1 MAIRM
6 VDGFMKSKSKKH
18 YKSAMRII
26 EEAVHLLRSSPGSLL
41 VGYYT
46 GSVPFVLGLM
56 YFWADMSR
64 SANAGE
70 HCTLAALI
78 LAFLYSWMKFWHAV
92 FAHQVRVQMTGEPPS
107 NWSWQ
112 RIISVAASQSLI
124 QATRFIVLPLA
135 GVMMIP
141 YGYCYAFYQ
150 NAAAYVGEDPQN
162 ITISSTCKWA
172 WRQSRLWPRQNHLLI
187 CIFWLF
193 GVVIFLNISIT
204 AFILPQMVK
213 TLFGIDSIFT
223 LSGMRMILNTTFWIA
238 MLATTY
244 VCLDPFIK
252 TAYVL
257 RCFYGSALKSGDD
270 LKKEINHAVAGGK
283 KMAMGMM
290 VAVLCAIPF
299 TCLGG
304 QSFSVSPKELDRSI
318 EETLGRREFAWRMP
332 RETVQAEEEEVKGP
346 LEAAIKWLL
355 DGLAKGIRI
364 IEQWISQFFEWLENL
379 MPKGNKK
386 TGSSNKNWVTSVRA
400 VLILLLLLFIA
411 VLIFVIFRIW
421 RRQHTGVIAAVAAE
435 VSAPPDLNDESTK
448 ADDLPAN
455 RWLVLAEELTAKGE
469 LRLAMRALYLA
480 TLAYLAEHQLITIE
494 IYKSNREYEQ
504 ELRRRAHERKE
515 LLSIFAKSLNL
526 FECVWYGKYRI
537 PRSEFNDYAAN
548 QKRIL
553 TFDNDATVHGFSGSM
568 VQGSLLLGA
577 KA

>member
-1 MAIRM
+1 
-6 VDGFMKSKSKKH
+6 MKTNSKKH
-18 YKSAMRII
+18 YKSAIRII
-26 EEAVHLLRSSPGSLL
+26 EEAVHLLRSSPGRLL
-41 VGYYT
+41 AGYYT

-78 LAFLYSWMKFWHAV
+78 LAFLYIWMKFWHAV

-112 RIISVAASQSLI
+112 RIVSVAASQSLI
-124 QATRFIVLPLA
+124 QATRFIVLPIA
-135 GVMMIP
+135 GVLMIP

-150 NAAAYVGEDPQN
+150 NATAYVGEDPQN

-172 WRQSRLWPRQNHLLI
+172 WRQSRLWPRQNHLVI
-187 CIFWLF
+187 CIFWIF
-193 GVVIFLNISIT
+193 GVVIFLNISVT

-238 MLATTY
+238 MLGTTY
-244 VCLDPFIK
+244 LCLDPLIK
-252 TAYVL
+252 TVYVL

-270 LKKEINHAVAGGK
+270 LKKGINHALVHGK
-283 KMAMGMM
+283 IMAMGMM
-290 VAVLCAIPF
+290 VVVLCAFPL

-304 QSFSVSPKELDRSI
+304 QSLSVSPEELDRSI

-332 RETVQAEEEEVKGP
+332 RETVHAEEEEVKGP

-386 TGSSNKNWVTSVRA
+386 TASSNKNWITSVRA
-400 VLILLLLLFIA
+400 VLIFLILVFLAI
-411 VLIFVIFRIW
+411 LIFFILRIW
-421 RRQHTGVIAAVAAE
+421 RRQQTGSIAAVAAG
-435 VSAPPDLNDESTK
+435 VPQPPDLNDESTK

-455 RWLVLAEELTAKGE
+455 RWLVLAEELTSKGE

-480 TLAYLAEHQLITIE
+480 TLAYLAERQMITIE

-515 LLSIFAKSLNL
+515 LLTIFAKSLNL
-526 FECVWYGKYRI
+526 FERVWYGMYRI

-568 VQGSLLLGA
+568 DQGSRLLGA

>member
-1 MAIRM
+1 MAIRV
-6 VDGFMKSKSKKH
+6 VDGFMKTNSKKH
-18 YKSAMRII
+18 YKSAIRII

-41 VGYYT
+41 AGYYI
-46 GSVPFVLGLM
+46 GSIPFVLGLM

-70 HCTLAALI
+70 HCTLAALS
-78 LAFLYSWMKFWHAV
+78 LAFLYIWMKFWHAV
-92 FAHQVRVQMTGEPPS
+92 FAHQVRAQVTGEPPY
-107 NWSWQ
+107 NWPWQ
-112 RIISVAASQSLI
+112 RILSVAATQSLI
-124 QATRFIVLPLA
+124 QATRFIVLPIA
-135 GVMMIP
+135 GVMLIP

-150 NAAAYVGEDPQN
+150 NAAAHVGEDPRN

-172 WRQSRLWPRQNHLLI
+172 WRQTRLWPRQNHLLI
-187 CIFWLF
+187 CIFWIF
-193 GVVIFLNISIT
+193 GVVIFLNISFA
-204 AFILPQMVK
+204 AFIIPQMVK

-223 LSGMRMILNTTFWIA
+223 LSGLRMILNTTFWIA
-238 MLATTY
+238 MLGMTY

-257 RCFYGSALKSGDD
+257 RCFYGSALRSGDD
-270 LKKEINHAVAGGK
+270 LKKDLNLALAGGK
-283 KMAMGMM
+283 KIAMGVMI
-290 VAVLCAIPF
+290 VVLCAIPF
-299 TCLGG
+299 TCLAG
-304 QSFSVSPKELDRSI
+304 QFSSVSPKELDRSI
-318 EETLGRREFAWRMP
+318 EETLERREFAWRMP
-332 RETVQAEEEEVKGP
+332 RETFQEGEEEAKGP

-355 DGLAKGIRI
+355 DGLAKGIRL

-386 TGSSNKNWVTSVRA
+386 TGSSNKSWITSVRA
-400 VLILLLLLFIA
+400 VLILLLLLFLAI
-411 VLIFVIFRIW
+411 LIFFFFRIW
-421 RRQHTGVIAAVAAE
+421 RRRHTGTITAVAAG
-435 VSAPPDLNDESTK
+435 VAPSPDLNDESTK

-480 TLAYLAEHQLITIE
+480 TLAYLAEHQMITIE

-526 FECVWYGKYRI
+526 FECVWYGMYRI
-537 PRSEFNDYAAN
+537 PRSEFNDYATN

-553 TFDNDATVHGFSGSM
+553 TFA
-568 VQGSLLLGA
+568 
-577 KA
+577 